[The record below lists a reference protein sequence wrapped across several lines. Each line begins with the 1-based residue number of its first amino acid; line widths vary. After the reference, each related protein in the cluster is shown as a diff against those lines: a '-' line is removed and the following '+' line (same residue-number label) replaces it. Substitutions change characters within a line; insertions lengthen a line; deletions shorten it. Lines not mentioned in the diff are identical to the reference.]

1 MREIQVVF
9 GIDMET
15 DIGSWTPFYEGVTKG
30 TPLLLNLFAKKSI
43 PVTAFWV
50 ADTARRFPEIVREM
64 ESAGHETGTH
74 SLYHE
79 TVGDSL
85 FEIPGTYPLLP
96 EEVQPR
102 IKLATDILEDIVGH
116 KVVSWRCPR
125 LFGGTHV
132 TNALE
137 ALGYECDATYPMY
150 FYNEQLFPYHPSQE
164 NWTEQGSLNLIEI
177 IQFADM
183 GMESKDDYGR
193 DKDQWPLYRTQSTEA
208 FIPHIESFM
217 SYLEKNDQSQ
227 KPIVLCFYFHPWEFW
242 EMPEGVIHYGEGGVM
257 PDPFLTKGCGK
268 YCLNQVELLIDWL
281 KSKEAS
287 FLTQANAPAN
297 GVKYLPYR
305 KSK

>member
-1 MREIQVVF
+1 MGLDLREWPREEKWIVF
-9 GIDMET
+9 VFFFQAGDGQRGFE
-15 DIGSWTPFYEGVTKG
+15 GSPWLGKVF
-30 TPLLLNLFAKKSI
+30 KK
-43 PVTAFWV
+43 PV
-50 ADTARRFPEIVREM
+50 
-64 ESAGHETGTH
+64 GH
-74 SLYHE
+74 
-79 TVGDSL
+79 SL

-102 IKLATDILEDIVGH
+102 IKLATDILEDIVDH

-137 ALGYECDATYPMY
+137 SLCYECDATYPMY

-242 EMPEGVIHYGEGGVM
+242 EMPEGVIHFGEGGVL

-281 KSKEAS
+281 KSKEAA
-287 FLTQANAPAN
+287 FLTAGQCA
-297 GVKYLPYR
+297 R
-305 KSK
+305 KWHEILTLQEI

>member
-183 GMESKDDYGR
+183 GMESKDEYGR

-208 FIPHIESFM
+208 LIPHIESFM

-242 EMPEGVIHYGEGGVM
+242 EMQEGVIHFGEGGVL

-287 FLTQANAPAN
+287 FLTAGQCA
-297 GVKYLPYR
+297 R
-305 KSK
+305 KWHEILALQEI

>member
-193 DKDQWPLYRTQSTEA
+193 DKDQWPLYRTQSTED

-242 EMPEGVIHYGEGGVM
+242 EMPEGVIHFGEGGVL

-281 KSKEAS
+281 KSKEAE
-287 FLTQANAPAN
+287 FLTAGQCA
-297 GVKYLPYR
+297 
-305 KSK
+305 SKWHEILALQEI

>member
-183 GMESKDDYGR
+183 GMESKDEYGR
-193 DKDQWPLYRTQSTEA
+193 DKDPWPLYRTQSTEA
-208 FIPHIESFM
+208 LIPHIESFM

-242 EMPEGVIHYGEGGVM
+242 EMPEGVIHFGEGGVL

-281 KSKEAS
+281 KSKEAA
-287 FLTQANAPAN
+287 FLTAGQCA
-297 GVKYLPYR
+297 R
-305 KSK
+305 KWHEILALQEI

>member
-183 GMESKDDYGR
+183 GMESKDEYGR
-193 DKDQWPLYRTQSTEA
+193 DKDQWPLYRTQSTED

-242 EMPEGVIHYGEGGVM
+242 EMPEGVIHFGEGGVL

-281 KSKEAS
+281 KSKEAA
-287 FLTQANAPAN
+287 FLTAGQCA
-297 GVKYLPYR
+297 R
-305 KSK
+305 KWHEILALQEI

>member
-15 DIGSWTPFYEGVTKG
+15 DIGSWTPFYEGVNKG
-30 TPLLLNLFAKKSI
+30 TPLLLNLCAKKSI
-43 PVTAFWV
+43 HVTAFWV

-193 DKDQWPLYRTQSTEA
+193 EKDQWPLYRTQSTEA

-242 EMPEGVIHYGEGGVM
+242 EMPEGVIHFGEGGVL

-281 KSKEAS
+281 KSKEAA
-287 FLTQANAPAN
+287 FLTAGQCA
-297 GVKYLPYR
+297 R
-305 KSK
+305 KWHEILALQEI

>member
-15 DIGSWTPFYEGVTKG
+15 DIGSWTPFYEGVAKG

-43 PVTAFWV
+43 PLTAFWV

-183 GMESKDDYGR
+183 GMESKDEYGR
-193 DKDQWPLYRTQSTEA
+193 DKDQWPLYRTQSTED

-242 EMPEGVIHYGEGGVM
+242 EMPEGVIHFGEGGVL

-268 YCLNQVELLIDWL
+268 HCLNQVELLIDWL
-281 KSKEAS
+281 KSKEAA
-287 FLTQANAPAN
+287 FLTAGQCA
-297 GVKYLPYR
+297 R
-305 KSK
+305 KWHEILALQEI

>member
-15 DIGSWTPFYEGVTKG
+15 DIGSWTPFYEGVAKG

-43 PVTAFWV
+43 PLTAFWV

-150 FYNEQLFPYHPSQE
+150 FYNEQLFPYHPSHE
-164 NWTEQGSLNLIEI
+164 NWTQQGSLNLIEI

-183 GMESKDDYGR
+183 GIESKDEYGR

-208 FIPHIESFM
+208 LIPHIESFM

-227 KPIVLCFYFHPWEFW
+227 KPIVLCFYFHRWEFW
-242 EMPEGVIHYGEGGVM
+242 EMPEGVIHFGEGGVL

-281 KSKEAS
+281 KSKEAA
-287 FLTQANAPAN
+287 FLTAGQCA
-297 GVKYLPYR
+297 R
-305 KSK
+305 KWHEILALQEI

>member
-15 DIGSWTPFYEGVTKG
+15 DIGSWTPFYEGVAKG
-30 TPLLLNLFAKKSI
+30 TPLLLNLFAKKFI
-43 PVTAFWV
+43 PLTAFWV

-242 EMPEGVIHYGEGGVM
+242 EMPEGVIHFGEGGVM

-268 YCLNQVELLIDWL
+268 YCMNQVELLIDWL

-287 FLTQANAPAN
+287 FLTAGQCS
-297 GVKYLPYR
+297 R
-305 KSK
+305 KWHEILALQEI

>member
-183 GMESKDDYGR
+183 GIESKDEYGR
-193 DKDQWPLYRTQSTEA
+193 DKDQWPLYRTQSTED

-242 EMPEGVIHYGEGGVM
+242 EMPEGVIHFGEGGVL

-281 KSKEAS
+281 KSKEAA
-287 FLTQANAPAN
+287 FLTAGQCA
-297 GVKYLPYR
+297 R
-305 KSK
+305 KWHEILALQEI

>member
-183 GMESKDDYGR
+183 GMESKDEYGR
-193 DKDQWPLYRTQSTEA
+193 DKDQWPLYRTQSTED

-242 EMPEGVIHYGEGGVM
+242 EMPEGVIHFGEGGVL

-281 KSKEAS
+281 KSKEAE
-287 FLTQANAPAN
+287 FLTAGQCA
-297 GVKYLPYR
+297 
-305 KSK
+305 SKWHEILALQEI

>member
-1 MREIQVVF
+1 MRKIQVVF

-208 FIPHIESFM
+208 LIPHIESFM

-242 EMPEGVIHYGEGGVM
+242 EMPKGVIHFGEGGVL

-281 KSKEAS
+281 KSKEAA
-287 FLTQANAPAN
+287 FLTAGQCA
-297 GVKYLPYR
+297 R
-305 KSK
+305 KWYEILALQEI

>member
-164 NWTEQGSLNLIEI
+164 NWTEKGSLNLIEI

-193 DKDQWPLYRTQSTEA
+193 EKDQWPLYRTQSTED

-242 EMPEGVIHYGEGGVM
+242 EMPEGVIHFGEGGVL

-281 KSKEAS
+281 KSKEAA
-287 FLTQANAPAN
+287 FLTAGQCA
-297 GVKYLPYR
+297 R
-305 KSK
+305 KWHEILALQEI

>member
-50 ADTARRFPEIVREM
+50 ADTAKRFPEIVREM

-116 KVVSWRCPR
+116 KVVSWRGPR

-132 TNALE
+132 TIALE

-242 EMPEGVIHYGEGGVM
+242 EMPEGVIHFGEGGVL

-281 KSKEAS
+281 KSKEAA
-287 FLTQANAPAN
+287 FLTTDQCA
-297 GVKYLPYR
+297 R
-305 KSK
+305 KWHEILALQEI

>member
-1 MREIQVVF
+1 MRERQVVF
-9 GIDMET
+9 GSDMET

-30 TPLLLNLFAKKSI
+30 APLLLNLFAKKSI

-137 ALGYECDATYPMY
+137 ALGYECDATYPLS
-150 FYNEQLFPYHPSQE
+150 FYNE
-164 NWTEQGSLNLIEI
+164 
-177 IQFADM
+177 
-183 GMESKDDYGR
+183 
-193 DKDQWPLYRTQSTEA
+193 
-208 FIPHIESFM
+208 
-217 SYLEKNDQSQ
+217 
-227 KPIVLCFYFHPWEFW
+227 
-242 EMPEGVIHYGEGGVM
+242 
-257 PDPFLTKGCGK
+257 
-268 YCLNQVELLIDWL
+268 
-281 KSKEAS
+281 
-287 FLTQANAPAN
+287 
-297 GVKYLPYR
+297 
-305 KSK
+305 

>member
-15 DIGSWTPFYEGVTKG
+15 DIGSWTPFYEGVTNG

-193 DKDQWPLYRTQSTEA
+193 DKDPWPLYRTQSTEA
-208 FIPHIESFM
+208 LIPHIESFM

-242 EMPEGVIHYGEGGVM
+242 EMPEGVIHFGEGGVL

-281 KSKEAS
+281 KSKEAA
-287 FLTQANAPAN
+287 FLTAGQCA
-297 GVKYLPYR
+297 R
-305 KSK
+305 KWHEILTLQEI

>member
-30 TPLLLNLFAKKSI
+30 APLLLNLFAKKSI

-193 DKDQWPLYRTQSTEA
+193 DKDPWPLYRTQSTEA

-242 EMPEGVIHYGEGGVM
+242 EMPEGVIHFGEGGVL

-281 KSKEAS
+281 KSKEAA
-287 FLTQANAPAN
+287 FLTAGQCA
-297 GVKYLPYR
+297 R
-305 KSK
+305 KWHEILALQEI

>member
-1 MREIQVVF
+1 MCIR
-9 GIDMET
+9 D
-15 DIGSWTPFYEGVTKG
+15 S
-30 TPLLLNLFAKKSI
+30 
-43 PVTAFWV
+43 
-50 ADTARRFPEIVREM
+50 
-64 ESAGHETGTH
+64 

-137 ALGYECDATYPMY
+137 DLGYECDATYPMY

-242 EMPEGVIHYGEGGVM
+242 EMPEGMIHFGECGVF
-257 PDPFLTKGCGK
+257 PDPFLTKGCGM

-287 FLTQANAPAN
+287 FLTAGQCA
-297 GVKYLPYR
+297 R
-305 KSK
+305 KWHEILAIQEI

>member
-50 ADTARRFPEIVREM
+50 ADTARRFPEIVREI
-64 ESAGHETGTH
+64 ESAAHETGTH

-193 DKDQWPLYRTQSTEA
+193 DKDQWPLYRTQSTED

-242 EMPEGVIHYGEGGVM
+242 EMPKGMIHFGEGGVL

-281 KSKEAS
+281 KSKEAA
-287 FLTQANAPAN
+287 FLTAGQCA
-297 GVKYLPYR
+297 R
-305 KSK
+305 KWHEILALQEI

>member
-50 ADTARRFPEIVREM
+50 ADTARRFPEIVREI
-64 ESAGHETGTH
+64 ESAAHETGTH

-287 FLTQANAPAN
+287 FLTAGQCACKWREILA
-297 GVKYLPYR
+297 LQEI
-305 KSK
+305 

>member
-15 DIGSWTPFYEGVTKG
+15 DIGSWTPFYEGVTNG

-242 EMPEGVIHYGEGGVM
+242 EMPEGVIHFGEGGVL

-281 KSKEAS
+281 KSKEAA
-287 FLTQANAPAN
+287 FLTAGQCA
-297 GVKYLPYR
+297 R
-305 KSK
+305 KWHEILALQEI